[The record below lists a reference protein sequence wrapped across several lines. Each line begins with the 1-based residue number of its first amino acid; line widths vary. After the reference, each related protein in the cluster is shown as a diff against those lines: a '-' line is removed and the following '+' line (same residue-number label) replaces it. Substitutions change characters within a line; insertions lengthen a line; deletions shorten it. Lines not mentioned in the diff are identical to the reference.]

1 MDNEERQFESEMSSQ
16 ERQIDALL
24 GDALAVPTPE
34 GFADRIAIASQDQL
48 AQACDQVLEQQ
59 LDGAFATSVPE
70 GLATRVYAA
79 SIHDLHNEQPVV
91 IARIDRRVVWREV
104 ALAASIL
111 FAVFIAIRFGPEQ
124 QNELSPQPYIAS
136 NAVLSIEDEELL
148 LEDLNLS
155 EYAYL
160 TDTRELAFA
169 DVAIGLENLR
179 NDIELWQY
187 GLLTD

>member
-24 GDALAVPTPE
+24 GDALSVPTPE
-34 GFADRIAIASQDQL
+34 GFADRIAVASQDRL
-48 AQACDQVLEQQ
+48 TEACDQVLEQQ

-79 SIHDLHNEQPVV
+79 SIHDLHNEQPDV

>member
-16 ERQIDALL
+16 ERQIDTLL

-79 SIHDLHNEQPVV
+79 SIHDLHNEQPDV

-148 LEDLNLS
+148 FEDLNLS

>member
-59 LDGAFATSVPE
+59 LGRAFATSVPE
-70 GLATRVYAA
+70 GLASRVYAT
-79 SIHDLHNEQPVV
+79 SIHDLHNEQPTV

-104 ALAASIL
+104 ALAASIV
-111 FAVFIAIRFGPEQ
+111 FAVFVAIRFGPEQ
-124 QNELSPQPYIAS
+124 ASVSPQPQIAS
-136 NAVLSIEDEELL
+136 NAVLSIEVAELL

-160 TDTRELAFA
+160 TDTREFPFA
-169 DVAIGLENLR
+169 DVAVGFQNLR

-187 GLLTD
+187 GLLSD

>member
-124 QNELSPQPYIAS
+124 QYELSPQPYIAS

-160 TDTRELAFA
+160 TDTREFPFA
-169 DVAIGLENLR
+169 DVAVGFQNLR

-187 GLLTD
+187 GLLSD

>member
-1 MDNEERQFESEMSSQ
+1 MDNEERQFEREMSSQ

-24 GDALAVPTPE
+24 GDALAVSVPE

-79 SIHDLHNEQPVV
+79 SIHDLHNEQPTV

-111 FAVFIAIRFGPEQ
+111 FAVFVAIRFGPEQ
-124 QNELSPQPYIAS
+124 QNELSPQPYIAN